1 MERRTIQIGS
11 YNTAATGD
19 WTLAEWELSPAPHQT
34 NYVKVPGRNGPL
46 DFSTVLTDGEPTY
59 DSRTLTVTLDRSSG
73 TRLEREAAI
82 STMVNWLDGWVADIT
97 LPDDPGRY
105 IKGRVSVA
113 KVYNDMA
120 HARVKV
126 SAVCD
131 PWKYNKEETVATYTA
146 TETEQTAELI
156 NQGRRTVA
164 PLLTITGGTV
174 SLVFGSASW
183 ALGPGT
189 YQLPDLVLPQGAHS
203 IRYSGAGVLTLSY
216 REAIL

>member
-1 MERRTIQIGS
+1 VERRTIQIGS
-11 YNTAATGD
+11 YDTAATGD
-19 WTLAEWELSPAPHQT
+19 WTLAEWELSAAAHQT
-34 NYVKVPGRNGPL
+34 NYVKVPGRDGAL
-46 DFSTVLTDGEPTY
+46 DFSTALTDGSPTY
-59 DSRTLTVTLDRSSG
+59 DSRTLTATLDRSSG
-73 TRLEREAAI
+73 SRLEREAAI
-82 STMVNWLDGWVADIT
+82 SAMVNWLDGWVVDIT

-105 IKGRVSVA
+105 IRGRVSVA

-126 SAVCD
+126 QAVCD

-146 TETEQTAELI
+146 TATEQTAELI
-156 NQGRRTVA
+156 NQGRRTVV

-216 REAIL
+216 REAVL